1 MFELARKVSKTK
13 AVVIT
18 STFLLSLQMPAQKLQ
33 VGMFGLDIEMK
44 LPNSVMNPATM
55 PGADLNISSSE
66 ELDYVLAVLFPIV
79 LAVTVLPF
87 VTMRAAM
94 MEMDCF
100 VASRKLLDAIDVES
114 YVYRKNKR
122 SRRRRRSSTPE
133 DQPPPTVTPGGVS
146 LLDTVARNTD
156 SREVKCRM
164 YTAICCG
171 VCGMGIMVMV
181 FMLLGAVVFG
191 AFYTIAS

>member
-1 MFELARKVSKTK
+1 
-13 AVVIT
+13 
-18 STFLLSLQMPAQKLQ
+18 
-33 VGMFGLDIEMK
+33 MFGLDIEMK

-66 ELDYVLAVLFPIV
+66 ELDYVLAVLLPIV

-114 YVYRKNKR
+114 YVYRKNRR
-122 SRRRRRSSTPE
+122 SRRRRRSSTPTE
-133 DQPPPTVTPGGVS
+133 DQPPVTTTTPGGVS

-181 FMLLGAVVFG
+181 FMLLGAVVFT
-191 AFYTIAS
+191 AFYTIAT